1 MKYAVILAGGTGT
14 RAGGRVPKQFHEIA
28 GRPLLWWSLRA
39 FHEADPDTRFVLVIH
54 PEWRAYWDDLL
65 KSLPEEDRFGGVTVS
80 GGRDRVESVA
90 NALAAIRPCRPGD
103 YVAVHDGARCCVT
116 PELISRGWQTAISH
130 STAVPVVPV
139 TDSLRR
145 LDTDSKDMSG
155 GSRSVDRSEYVAVQT
170 PQIFDLSLLVDCFA
184 KREEERVYT
193 DDASIVEPH
202 HTISLYEGD
211 PSNIKVTNPG
221 DFAVAEV
228 ALSGMRISCAEQYS
242 LG

>member
-1 MKYAVILAGGTGT
+1 MKYAVILAGGTGS

-39 FHEADPDTRFVLVIH
+39 FHEADPATRFVLVIH
-54 PEWRAYWDDLL
+54 PEWIKYWEGLL
-65 KSLPEEDRFGGVTVS
+65 DSLPAEDRFLCVTVT

-90 NALAAIRPCRPGD
+90 NALEAIGPCQPGD

-116 PELISRGWQTAISH
+116 PELISRGWQTAITH

-145 LDTDSKDMSG
+145 LDPDRKDTTG

-170 PQIFDLSLLVDCFA
+170 PQIFDLSLLTDCFA
-184 KREEERVYT
+184 KRQEGGVYT

-202 HTISLYEGD
+202 HSISLYEGE

-221 DFAVAEV
+221 DFAVAE
-228 ALSGMRISCAEQYS
+228 AGLSRKLKQGSQI
-242 LG
+242 